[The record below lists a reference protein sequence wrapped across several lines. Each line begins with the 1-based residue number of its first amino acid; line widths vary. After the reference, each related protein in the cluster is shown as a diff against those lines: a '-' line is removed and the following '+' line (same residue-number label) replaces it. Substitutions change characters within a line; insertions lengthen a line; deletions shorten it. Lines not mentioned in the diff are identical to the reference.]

1 MLQEHTGDSCWWQS
15 CWGLCKE
22 KHNCQTSVPIA
33 GFPGIL
39 DGIFKTGS
47 ALGWSAHFSDRL
59 ADANA
64 GEAALKHLQK
74 PPKSLTPSKLFTP
87 TGSSG
92 GALCCAQSQKFT
104 LSRGCWQSG
113 PPKRTTPQS
122 AKSKRFARSLL
133 FSQRCQGECREKT
146 ASQMTLPVFRL
157 IVLRIC

>member
-22 KHNCQTSVPIA
+22 KHNCQTAVPIA

-47 ALGWSAHFSDRL
+47 ALGWSAHFSYWL

-92 GALCCAQSQKFT
+92 GGFVLCPESKVH
-104 LSRGCWQSG
+104 SISG
-113 PPKRTTPQS
+113 ML
-122 AKSKRFARSLL
+122 AARAPEENNPTV
-133 FSQRCQGECREKT
+133 CKVKT
-146 ASQMTLPVFRL
+146 FRQILAVFPEMSGRMP
-157 IVLRIC
+157 